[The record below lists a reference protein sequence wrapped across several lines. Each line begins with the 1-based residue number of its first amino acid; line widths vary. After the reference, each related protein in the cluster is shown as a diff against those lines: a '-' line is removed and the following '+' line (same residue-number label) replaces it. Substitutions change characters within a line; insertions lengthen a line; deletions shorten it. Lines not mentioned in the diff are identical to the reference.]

1 MPGSRMGA
9 RTNGFKG
16 NKAAV
21 PSRPC
26 AVCGRP
32 MVWRRRWARN
42 WEAVT
47 VCSDACRLMRKRHG

>member
-1 MPGSRMGA
+1 
-9 RTNGFKG
+9 
-16 NKAAV
+16 
-21 PSRPC
+21 
-26 AVCGRP
+26 